1 VRAAAGERDSDRRE
15 QMVRVQRTRLLGA
28 MTAAVV
34 DEGVAGVAV
43 SDVLVRA
50 GVSRRT
56 FYEIFDGVEQC
67 LLAAL
72 EQALAA
78 ARERALAAYD
88 ERAPW
93 AARLRA
99 ALAELLAFFEQ
110 EPDCARLLL
119 VDVLAAGPAVLAR
132 RGQVLSELA
141 AVVDAGRDP
150 GARGAGA
157 RKAGG
162 TGARGAGGTGARGGR
177 GAVVS
182 PLAAEGAVGAVASI
196 LYERLR
202 AGERSLLS
210 LCGPLMGIVVLPYLG
225 AAAARREAARPVPKA
240 AAGAAAARGRR
251 RAVAANPLD
260 GLPMR
265 LTYRTLRVLRAIDA
279 DPGASNRRIGH
290 DAGIADQGQI
300 SKLLARLARLGLV
313 YNAGAGSGARGAP
326 NTWLLTARGADV
338 VHATMAGP
346 DAPRGRGG

>member
-1 VRAAAGERDSDRRE
+1 VRAAAGDSDRRE

-93 AARLRA
+93 PARLRA
-99 ALAELLAFFEQ
+99 ALAELLVFFEQ

-119 VDVLAAGPAVLAR
+119 VDVLAAGPPVLAR

-150 GARGAGA
+150 TGASGAGA
-157 RKAGG
+157 RKAAGK
-162 TGARGAGGTGARGGR
+162 GARAADAG
-177 GAVVS
+177 VS

-196 LYERLR
+196 LYERVR

-225 AAAARREAARPVPKA
+225 AAAARREAARPAPKA
-240 AAGAAAARGRR
+240 AAVAAARGRR

-279 DPGASNRRIGH
+279 DPGASNRRIGQE
-290 DAGIADQGQI
+290 AGIADQGQI

-313 YNAGAGSGARGAP
+313 YNEGAGAGARGAP

-338 VHATMAGP
+338 VRATMAGP